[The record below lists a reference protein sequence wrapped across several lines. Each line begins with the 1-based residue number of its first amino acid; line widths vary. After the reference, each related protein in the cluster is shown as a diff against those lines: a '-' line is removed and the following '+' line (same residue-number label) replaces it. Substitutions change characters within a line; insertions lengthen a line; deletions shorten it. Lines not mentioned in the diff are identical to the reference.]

1 YLVAKTSTDPN
12 SMVATIMNEIH
23 SIDPELPAYDVRT
36 MDDRLHDALARRRFA
51 MLLLGVFAAFAMIL
65 ASIGIYGVM
74 SYSVNQRKHEIGIR
88 MALGA
93 EQNQILKLVIRQSM
107 ILVSVGIAIGLVGAF
122 FLTQLM

>member
-1 YLVAKTSTDPN
+1 
-12 SMVATIMNEIH
+12 
-23 SIDPELPAYDVRT
+23 
-36 MDDRLHDALARRRFA
+36 

-107 ILVSVGIAIGLVGAF
+107 ILVAAGIAIGLVGA
-122 FLTQLM
+122 LAGPPVVYKILNISSPWQDTADA